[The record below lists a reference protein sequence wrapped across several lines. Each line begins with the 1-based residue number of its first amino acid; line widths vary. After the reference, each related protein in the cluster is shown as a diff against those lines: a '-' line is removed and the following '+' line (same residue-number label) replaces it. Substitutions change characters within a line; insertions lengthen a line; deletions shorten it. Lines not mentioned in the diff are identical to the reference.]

1 MAFRTA
7 ADGRTTA
14 ARALRSPEWPVPMF
28 DFVDLDTLAALCR
41 PAFSGDAAGWGGLAT
56 LMGALA
62 LAGLAGGLMHCA
74 PMCGIFVL
82 AQVDARL
89 ARVPVAAMSET
100 SRLRAGLLP
109 GYHLGRIATYA
120 GLGAVA
126 GLVGQGL
133 GDGLAMVG
141 RLRDWAAVP
150 LGLAGLVLLASAAAR
165 LGLFGRLHVRP
176 QPAITGG
183 QRPPAAGGIAG
194 FAARILT
201 RVRPWLA
208 GGGCRGVGTG
218 LVLGFLPCGLV
229 YAALA
234 AALASGRPLAGA
246 LAMIAF
252 GLGTVPALSAVGLG
266 GQAVLRRRPA
276 LARRAAPA
284 LLGLAALPLIAGAAV
299 MIVG

>member
-1 MAFRTA
+1 
-7 ADGRTTA
+7 
-14 ARALRSPEWPVPMF
+14 MF
-28 DFVDLDTLAALCR
+28 DAIDLDTLAALCR

-165 LGLFGRLHVRP
+165 LGLFGQLHVRP
-176 QPAITGG
+176 QPATSHGTA
-183 QRPPAAGGIAG
+183 PAAGGIAG
-194 FAARILT
+194 FAARMLT

>member
-1 MAFRTA
+1 
-7 ADGRTTA
+7 
-14 ARALRSPEWPVPMF
+14 MF

-194 FAARILT
+194 
-201 RVRPWLA
+201 
-208 GGGCRGVGTG
+208 
-218 LVLGFLPCGLV
+218 CGPGSP
-229 YAALA
+229 A
-234 AALASGRPLAGA
+234 AAAAASARGWCWASCLAVWSMRRWRPHSPRAGRWP
-246 LAMIAF
+246 
-252 GLGTVPALSAVGLG
+252 VRSP
-266 GQAVLRRRPA
+266 
-276 LARRAAPA
+276 
-284 LLGLAALPLIAGAAV
+284 
-299 MIVG
+299 